1 MIASRRNRFAFLCLA
16 CIVWIGPVNGAEPI
30 SSMRKEIFNNPFVVI
45 GFNRKTNEISGYI
58 SALRTAPGRTDECK
72 FVFAA
77 KKGKGSASTIL
88 IKDAGKANNVIEPS
102 TATKGIITLDST
114 PKKIVIDEN
123 SLPGDCGWILP
134 FVGEPHV
141 IENNNAFSINVDGDE
156 IGDWQAIQV
165 ISNRRAYFHSEP
177 SDSTAGKAFL
187 VAGDLIYVYEE
198 NPGWYYVKYQGRKKE
213 TVGWIKKSNTIQ
225 FP

>member
-1 MIASRRNRFAFLCLA
+1 MGAASST
-16 CIVWIGPVNGAEPI
+16 EPI
-30 SSMRKEIFNNPFVVI
+30 SSMRKEIFKNPFVVI
-45 GFNRKTNEISGYI
+45 GFNRKKSEITGYI

-72 FVFAA
+72 FVFTA
-77 KKGKGSASTIL
+77 KKGTGNTSTIL
-88 IKDAGKANNVIEPS
+88 IKDAVKANEIIEAS
-102 TATKGIITLDST
+102 TATKGIIFLDST

-134 FVGEPHV
+134 FIGEPQV
-141 IENNNAFSINVDGDE
+141 IENNNAFSINVDGEE

-165 ISNRRAYFHSEP
+165 ISNRRAYFHSGP
-177 SDSTAGKAFL
+177 NDSTAGKAFL
-187 VAGDLIYVYEE
+187 VAGDLVYVYDE

-213 TVGWIKKSNTIQ
+213 TVGWIKKSDTIQ